1 MQTNDTNKPAA
12 TDATA
17 TDAATAK
24 PATDAAAKPAKPARK
39 PRKPAAR
46 KPAATKAAKPAT
58 DAKPDQ
64 QALAKRIATER
75 AHGNAVFAQLSE
87 AVSVPV
93 KTLTA
98 FKRTYKRD
106 VQAHAI
112 GRKPSVRQ
120 AAAIAV
126 AQAATGKALR
136 DGATFPRKFTM
147 RGATYAIE
155 NGALSDAIASGL
167 VTYNGSDETVTV
179 RNASEIK
186 SQLGSAIGK
195 LKLS

>member
-1 MQTNDTNKPAA
+1 MQSNVNKPA

-17 TDAATAK
+17 TDATDAK
-24 PATDAAAKPAKPARK
+24 PAATVAADKPAKPARK

-46 KPAATKAAKPAT
+46 KPVKADKPAT
-58 DAKPDQ
+58 DAKPDAA
-64 QALAKRIATER
+64 ALSKRIAAER
-75 AHGNAVFAQLSE
+75 ADAGAVFGKLSD

-98 FKRTYKRD
+98 FKRTYKAD

-120 AAAIAV
+120 AAALAV
-126 AQAATGKALR
+126 AQAASGKALR

-167 VTYNGSDETVTV
+167 CTYDGATETVTIK
-179 RNASEIK
+179 RAAEIK
-186 SQLGSAIGK
+186 SQLGAA
-195 LKLS
+195 LSGFKI